1 MRILGASL
9 AVVLAAMPIA
19 ALSQPLRSLI
29 VGHDAQVVVPPRGAA
44 SLPAARLPALMPS
57 PPVAL
62 PAEAAGIGLS
72 AALPVLLPVVAAV
85 LLGAGSPGSG
95 GGSGAPASTR

>member
-9 AVVLAAMPIA
+9 AVVLATMPVA

-29 VGHDAQVVVPPRGAA
+29 VGHHAQVVVPPRGAA
-44 SLPAARLPALMPS
+44 PLPVAPPPPVMPA

-95 GGSGAPASTR
+95 GGSSAPASTR